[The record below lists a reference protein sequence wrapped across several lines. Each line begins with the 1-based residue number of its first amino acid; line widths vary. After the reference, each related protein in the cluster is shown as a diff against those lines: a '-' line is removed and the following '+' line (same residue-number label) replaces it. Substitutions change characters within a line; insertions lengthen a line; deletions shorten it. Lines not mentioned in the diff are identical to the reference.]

1 MGYYLMFVKLTGKQC
16 LVVGAGKVAQ
26 RKIAGLLAAEASV
39 TVVSPSV
46 TPTVEEWSVTGR
58 IMLHRRVFHPE
69 DVQGMAVIVAAASDP
84 AVNLAV
90 YEAALPQQWVNIV
103 DRPDLCSF
111 VVPAVVERGDL
122 QIAISTGGQ
131 NPGLAKKLRS
141 EWEERLGAEYEEY
154 TRFLGEMRRRL
165 LSLGLEEEEKRSIL
179 AALLDERFYHW
190 TKSGQIERRDRE
202 AEKLFTRPP
211 LR

>member
-1 MGYYLMFVKLTGKQC
+1 MGYYPMFVKLTGKQC

-26 RKIAGLLAAEASV
+26 RKIAGLLAAEADV

>member
-1 MGYYLMFVKLTGKQC
+1 MGYYPMFVKLTGKQC

-26 RKIAGLLAAEASV
+26 RKIAGLLAAEADV

-141 EWEERLGAEYEEY
+141 EWEERLGAEYEDY

-179 AALLDERFYHW
+179 TALLDERFYHW

>member
-1 MGYYLMFVKLTGKQC
+1 MFVKLTGKQC

-26 RKIAGLLAAEASV
+26 RKIAGLLAAEADV

-141 EWEERLGAEYEEY
+141 EWEERLGAEYEDY